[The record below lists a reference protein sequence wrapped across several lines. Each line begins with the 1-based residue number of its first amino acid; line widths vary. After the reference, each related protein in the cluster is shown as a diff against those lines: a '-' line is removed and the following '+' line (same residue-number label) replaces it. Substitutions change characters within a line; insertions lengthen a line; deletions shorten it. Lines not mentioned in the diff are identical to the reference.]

1 MRSYTTLRNL
11 YGQFTNNTST
21 ENLAIGDG
29 YINDSIRT
37 IATKRT
43 GKWTWLEATKTV
55 ATVASQTQYQ
65 IPNPIRK
72 VVSLTI
78 TVSTMPYTPTPIYD
92 PNAWNRILES
102 RLGSSDVPLF
112 YYIYDGKVDIQPIP
126 ATNGNTITFRGRINL
141 KDLSIAD
148 YTTGT
153 IVSIANGATAVVG
166 SGTTWTA
173 DMVGRYIRIAETS
186 AANGGDNEWYE
197 IGSYTSATSI
207 GLLKPYQGTSIVA
220 GTATYTI
227 GQMSPIP
234 ESYDILPVYRA
245 AALYWDNQRD
255 SNQAK
260 SYWLKYDGGMEAG
273 LSRQIGGLMAQM
285 IDEAS
290 ATVEGAYISPNQISG
305 RFDPNNPEPTVGA
318 GSFI

>member
-11 YGQFTNNTST
+11 YGKFTNNTTT
-21 ENLAIGDG
+21 ENLTNGDG

-43 GKWTWLEATKTV
+43 GKWTWLESKKTLNTV
-55 ATVASQTQYQ
+55 ANQTQYE

-78 TVSTMPYTPTPIYD
+78 TVGNMPYNPTPIYD
-92 PNAWNRILES
+92 PNAWNRIIES
-102 RLGSSDVPLF
+102 RLGTSDVPLF

-126 ATNGNTITFRGRINL
+126 ATSGNTISIRGRINL
-141 KDLSIAD
+141 KDMSIAD
-148 YTTGT
+148 YVTGS
-153 IVSIANGATAVVG
+153 IVSITNGATAVVG

-173 DMVGRYIRIAETS
+173 DMVGRYIRITS
-186 AANGGDNEWYE
+186 TTAANGGDNEWYE
-197 IGSYTSATSI
+197 IGSWTSATSI
-207 GLLKPYQGTSIVA
+207 GLLKPYQGTSIAV
-220 GTATYTI
+220 GSATYTI

-245 AALYWDNQRD
+245 AALYWVNSTQMDK
-255 SNQAK
+255 AK
-260 SYWLKYDGGMEAG
+260 QYWMLYDGGKEAG
-273 LSRQIGGLMAQM
+273 YTNTIGGLMAQM
-285 IDEAS
+285 LDEAS

-305 RFDPNNPEPTVGA
+305 RFDPNNPEPAVGSS
-318 GSFI
+318 SFI

>member
-11 YGQFTNNTST
+11 YGKFTNNTT
-21 ENLAIGDG
+21 IENLAIGDG

-43 GKWTWLEATKTV
+43 GKWTWLEAVKSIDTV
-55 ATVASQTQYQ
+55 SGQTRYQ

-72 VVSLTI
+72 VVSLSI
-78 TVSTMPYTPTPIYD
+78 TVGSIIYNPTPIFD

-102 RLGSSDVPLF
+102 DLGQSDVPLF
-112 YYIYDGKVDIQPIP
+112 YYIYDGVVDIQPIP
-126 ATNGNTITFRGRINL
+126 STSGKPITFRGRINL
-141 KDLSIAD
+141 KDLSMPD
-148 YTTGT
+148 YTAGT

-166 SGTTWTA
+166 SGTSWTA
-173 DMVGRYIRIAETS
+173 DMVGRYIRITETS
-186 AANGGDNEWYE
+186 VANGGDNEWYE

-220 GTATYTI
+220 GSATYTI

-245 AALYWDNQRD
+245 AALYWVNAGDEK
-255 SNQAK
+255 K
-260 SYWLKYDGGMEAG
+260 STQYWRLYDGGKEAG
-273 LSRQIGGLMAQM
+273 ISNTIGGLMAQM
-285 IDEAS
+285 LDEAS
-290 ATVEGAYISPNQISG
+290 ATVEGAYISPNQITG
-305 RFDPNNPEPTVGA
+305 RFDPNNPEPLVGSA
-318 GSFI
+318 SFI